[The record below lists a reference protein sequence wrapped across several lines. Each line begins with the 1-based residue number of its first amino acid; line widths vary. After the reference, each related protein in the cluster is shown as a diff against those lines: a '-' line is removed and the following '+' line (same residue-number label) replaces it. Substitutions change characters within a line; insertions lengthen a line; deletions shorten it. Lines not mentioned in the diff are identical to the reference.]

1 MVATYTYV
9 LNIGLTRHGKEHL
22 YYEPAL
28 SDPSSNQ
35 YKQLL
40 KVVHDGIDRAVMQ
53 SDLRDIYHGIKISS
67 FNETSNGG
75 VSTEFYLQLSDNTD
89 DKKLVDAFKQY
100 LKMSRNS
107 LGGTD
112 LIADEI
118 LNEEL
123 SASGYLLIYIL

>member
-1 MVATYTYV
+1 
-9 LNIGLTRHGKEHL
+9 
-22 YYEPAL
+22 
-28 SDPSSNQ
+28 
-35 YKQLL
+35 
-40 KVVHDGIDRAVMQ
+40 MQ

-100 LKMSRNS
+100 LKMSKNS

-118 LNEEL
+118 SNEEL
-123 SASGYLLIYIL
+123 SASG